1 MSFIGTREAAEKLG
15 VTARR
20 VMGLCSAGALAG
32 AYKQGK
38 IWKIPAQSVDNYL
51 GDNSANKS
59 VLPCPVG
66 NTSYVEICE
75 QCYYVD
81 KTLLIKDILDEANK
95 VILFARPR
103 RFGKT
108 LTMDM
113 LRTFFERGGRD
124 NAQYF
129 RNRKIWR
136 EGRKYLAHLGRY
148 PVIFLS
154 FKDLKMRTWAS
165 TFASIKLLLKDEFK
179 RHNYILQGDVLD
191 ENERT
196 TFARILEQEVSYEEY
211 IRSLKFLTDL
221 LAKFHGQKAIIIID
235 EYDTPIQHAYANGFY
250 DEAIDFFKIFFS
262 VALKDNSSLERG
274 FLTGILRISK
284 ENLFS
289 DLNNITVNTVTDT
302 RYGEYFGFTE
312 EEVRDLAKYYGLE
325 EKFAELRNWYDG
337 YKFGA
342 YEIYNPWSVTSYFSN
357 NCEPNPYWANTSS
370 NEIIKETLLNADKS
384 VVRDLKNLLL
394 GKEIIVRIDT
404 RIIYPLLKTRKD
416 AIYTFLLLTGY
427 LKIAQKIQD
436 DFYSLALPNKEIR
449 SIYQQEV
456 LSWLGDY
463 APESGDIGN
472 NICRALFTNNT
483 ALLGNTINRF
493 LKASAS
499 FLDTSSESFYHG
511 LLLAFCAAA
520 ADSYR
525 ISSNREAGYG
535 RFDIQMEPK
544 NHDNP
549 AIIME
554 FKVAREKN
562 SLKEKSLAALA
573 QIKSR
578 EYFADLRERGC
589 KQILCYGIAF
599 CGKDIDVA
607 SEESAEVK

>member
-1 MSFIGTREAAEKLG
+1 MTFISTKEAAKRLAL
-15 VTARR
+15 TPRR
-20 VMGLCSAGALAG
+20 VMGLCNEGAFKG
-32 AYKQGK
+32 AYKNGRSWQIPLEALESYMGK
-38 IWKIPAQSVDNYL
+38 ASVTQDT
-51 GDNSANKS
+51 

-66 NTSYVEICE
+66 NTSYIEICE

-113 LRTFFERGGRD
+113 LRTFFELAD
-124 NAQYF
+124 KDTSVYF
-129 RNRKIWR
+129 SNRRIWK
-136 EGRKYLAHLGRY
+136 EGKKYTDHLGKY
-148 PVIFLS
+148 PVVFLS
-154 FKDLKMRTWAS
+154 FKDLKLKTWKS
-165 TFASIKLLLKDEFK
+165 TFTSIKLVLKDEFK
-179 RHNYILQGDVLD
+179 RHNAVLQGDILD
-191 ENERT
+191 SDEKE
-196 TFARILEQEVSYEEY
+196 TFKRIVEQEVSYEEY
-211 IRSLKFLTDL
+211 IRSLKFLTDVL
-221 LAKFHGQKAIIIID
+221 FKYYGRKAIIIID

-250 DEAIDFFKIFFS
+250 DETIDFFKNFFS
-262 VALKDNSSLERG
+262 VALKDNTSLERG

-302 RYGEYFGFTE
+302 RYGDYFGFTE
-312 EEVRDLAKYYGLE
+312 AEVNTIAKYYGLE
-325 EKFAELRNWYDG
+325 DKLSEIREWYDG
-337 YKFGA
+337 YKFGTN
-342 YEIYNPWSVTSYFSN
+342 EIYNPWSVTSYFSN
-357 NCEPNPYWANTSS
+357 NCEPNPYWAYTSS
-370 NEIIKETLLNADKS
+370 IEIVKETLMNADHS
-384 VVRDLKNLLL
+384 VIQDLKDLLL

-404 RIIYPLLKTRKD
+404 RIIYPMHKTRKD

-427 LKIAQKIQD
+427 LKIVRRVQD

-456 LSWLGDY
+456 LSWLIEY

-483 ALLGNTINRF
+483 ELLESTISRF

-511 LLLAFCAAA
+511 LILAFCAAA
-520 ADSYR
+520 ADRYIIR
-525 ISSNREAGYG
+525 SNRESGYG

-544 NHDNP
+544 DHENP

-554 FKVAREKN
+554 FKVADSKDDLKARSREG
-562 SLKEKSLAALA
+562 LEQIKEK
-573 QIKSR
+573 
-578 EYFADLRERGC
+578 EYYTDLSERGF
-589 KQILCYGIAF
+589 KNIISYGIAF
-599 CGKDIDVA
+599 CGKDIDV
-607 SEESAEVK
+607 SSK